1 MSEWFNNFKLQLAL
15 ERHSLES
22 ISNKKYESIDEILY
36 DIHNYLEISY
46 RPQLFEQKKELFC
59 LSIYETQNLGNIKN
73 QFKDYI
79 LDDFFEN
86 CHDINLDKLE
96 KNEDYLLENGLL
108 KEEDMSLD
116 NDRHTLIMTKLVEIM
131 IQSIECWYYARD
143 KNETNMEKDANSFI
157 YGRNSGD

>member
-36 DIHNYLEISY
+36 DIHSYLEISY

-86 CHDINLDKLE
+86 CHDINLDRLK
-96 KNEDYLLENGLL
+96 KNENYLLENGLL
-108 KEEDMSLD
+108 EEEVDFRSI
-116 NDRHTLIMTKLVEIM
+116 LIRPAGKVAVI
-131 IQSIECWYYARD
+131 SP
-143 KNETNMEKDANSFI
+143 
-157 YGRNSGD
+157 

>member
-1 MSEWFNNFKLQLAL
+1 MSEWFQNFKLQLAL

-46 RPQLFEQKKELFC
+46 RPQLFEQKKKLFY
-59 LSIYETQNLGNIKN
+59 LSVYETQNLGNLKN

>member
-36 DIHNYLEISY
+36 DIHSYLEISY
-46 RPQLFEQKKELFC
+46 RPQLFEQKKELFY
-59 LSIYETQNLGNIKN
+59 LSVYETQNLGNLKN

-143 KNETNMEKDANSFI
+143 KNETNMEKDPNSFI
-157 YGRNSGD
+157 YGRNSGE

>member
-1 MSEWFNNFKLQLAL
+1 MSEWFQNFKLQLAL

-46 RPQLFEQKKELFC
+46 RPQLFEQKKKLFY
-59 LSIYETQNLGNIKN
+59 LSVYETQNLGNLKN

-143 KNETNMEKDANSFI
+143 KNEINTEKDPNSFI
-157 YGRNSGD
+157 